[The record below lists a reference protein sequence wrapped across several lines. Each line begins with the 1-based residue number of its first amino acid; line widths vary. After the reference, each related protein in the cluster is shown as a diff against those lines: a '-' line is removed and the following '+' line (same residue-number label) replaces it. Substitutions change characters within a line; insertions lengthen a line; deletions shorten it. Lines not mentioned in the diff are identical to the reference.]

1 MSKTKWTYR
10 WNDGTHQHGP
20 ATRARVAY
28 LLRAARSRRP
38 LTGERIARRRDGYRI
53 GRLALIRC

>member
-1 MSKTKWTYR
+1 MSKTSWMVR
-10 WNDGTHQHGP
+10 WNDRTGQHGP
-20 ATRARVAY
+20 TSRARVAC